1 MSQLWRDLADLSSA
15 EDFFAY
21 FDLTFDPKVMAV
33 SRLPILKRFH
43 DNLSRVDGLES
54 LDDPARA
61 TSIARN
67 WPTPIGNSPWAPRGP
82 RPRFQV
88 LGEWAADSSPCR
100 MCVASRKQ
108 RLRVGPAKVRQP

>member
-54 LDDPARA
+54 LDDPAARDVYRTQLANAYCEFAVGAARA
-61 TSIARN
+61 
-67 WPTPIGNSPWAPRGP
+67 APAFPGLRRMGRG
-82 RPRFQV
+82 
-88 LGEWAADSSPCR
+88 L
-100 MCVASRKQ
+100 VALSN
-108 RLRVGPAKVRQP
+108 VRR